1 MNDYIDLAQHRS
13 LERVT
18 TLHIALQ
25 KETRIVSTANDNT
38 RVSFQG
44 EFYQS
49 GLNIVPSL
57 EPRFVLTIEDTYR
70 LL

>member
-1 MNDYIDLAQHRS
+1 MNDYIDLAQHRY
-13 LERVT
+13 LERVI

-38 RVSFQG
+38 RVSFQD

>member
-13 LERVT
+13 VERVT

-38 RVSFQG
+38 RVSFQ
-44 EFYQS
+44 EELY
-49 GLNIVPSL
+49 LI
-57 EPRFVLTIEDTYR
+57 
-70 LL
+70 